1 MSALHRDQHVKYIL
15 TGLKN
20 IQARFEVI
28 LKPFVYSDCIC
39 SVISC
44 VLKNRHKK
52 NTPDHQRTIIK
63 LKGRFRTQVFT
74 LRKIGHSFLSLWIHM
89 DLCFAI
95 GCCILCIY

>member
-1 MSALHRDQHVKYIL
+1 MVLNKKEDLIKLLKNKWMLEIIFDFLIRMSTLHRKQHVKYLL

-52 NTPDHQRTIIK
+52 NTPDH
-63 LKGRFRTQVFT
+63 
-74 LRKIGHSFLSLWIHM
+74 
-89 DLCFAI
+89 
-95 GCCILCIY
+95 